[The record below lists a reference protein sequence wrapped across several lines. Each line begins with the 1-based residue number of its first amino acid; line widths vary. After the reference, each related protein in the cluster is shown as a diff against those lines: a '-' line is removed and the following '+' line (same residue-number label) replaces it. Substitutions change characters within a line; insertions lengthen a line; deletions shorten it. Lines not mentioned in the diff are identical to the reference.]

1 MSGIGG
7 GEIIMVL
14 FILFCVL
21 SPADFKAALRFLGR
35 LHTKYHHLME
45 KYLDHDIL
53 HENTGAHTIKKAEV
67 STDFDEDIA
76 EKTLQNK
83 NTKK

>member
-45 KYLDHDIL
+45 EYLDHDIL
-53 HENTGAHTIKKAEV
+53 HENTEEHSVKKNGET
-67 STDFDEDIA
+67 TDLKKNTAD
-76 EKTLQNK
+76 KTFQNK
-83 NTKK
+83 NAEK